1 MNNFKY
7 KLANFF
13 QGRYGVDE
21 LYKFL
26 LIVFIIIWILNMIF
40 RNPFLYLLWILVCV
54 VMIYRLISKDVYKR
68 QKENIKYLEI
78 RDKLKGKIKLQKRKW
93 KDRKT
98 YIYRKCPNCKVEIRL
113 PKKKGKHICTCPNC
127 KRDFNVRCR

>member
-1 MNNFKY
+1 MKDFKY

-26 LIVFIIIWILNMIF
+26 LIIFIIIWILNMIF
-40 RNPFLYLLWILVCV
+40 RNPFLYLLWILVCII
-54 VMIYRLISKDVYKR
+54 MIYRMFSKNIYKR

-78 RDKLKGKIKLQKRKW
+78 RDKIKEKKKIKKRK
-93 KDRKT
+93 
-98 YIYRKCPNCKVEIRL
+98 
-113 PKKKGKHICTCPNC
+113 
-127 KRDFNVRCR
+127 

>member
-40 RNPFLYLLWILVCV
+40 RNPFLYLL
-54 VMIYRLISKDVYKR
+54 
-68 QKENIKYLEI
+68 
-78 RDKLKGKIKLQKRKW
+78 
-93 KDRKT
+93 
-98 YIYRKCPNCKVEIRL
+98 
-113 PKKKGKHICTCPNC
+113 
-127 KRDFNVRCR
+127 

>member
-54 VMIYRLISKDVYKR
+54 IMIYRMFSKNIYKR
-68 QKENIKYLEI
+68 QKENIKYLEF
-78 RDKLKGKIKLQKRKW
+78 RDKVKGKLKLEKRKW
-93 KDRKT
+93 KDRKM
-98 YIYRKCPNCKVEIRL
+98 YIYRKCPNCKAEIRL
-113 PKKKGKHICTCPNC
+113 PKKKGKHVCTCPNC
-127 KRDFNVRCR
+127 KKDFNVRCR